1 MKTKIILLYQKDLPA
16 LLSFADANN
25 GMLVSL
31 LRNDT
36 NQLLIVFEFDT
47 RGNIRKV
54 RNYAKRLNGK

>member
-47 RGNIRKV
+47 RRNIRKV